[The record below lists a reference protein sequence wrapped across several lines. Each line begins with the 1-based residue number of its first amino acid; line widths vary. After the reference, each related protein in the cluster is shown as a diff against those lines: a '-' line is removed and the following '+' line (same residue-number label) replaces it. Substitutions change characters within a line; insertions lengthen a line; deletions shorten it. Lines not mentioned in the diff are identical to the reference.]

1 MTDLETV
8 ARAEDRS
15 RALEEM
21 RDLIDEYGAPIC
33 TDGVWRF
40 PASEGEEQ
48 Q

>member
-21 RDLIDEYGAPIC
+21 RDLIDEYGAPVC
-33 TDGVWRF
+33 TDGVWRY
-40 PASEGEEQ
+40 PITEEDRDE
-48 Q
+48 